1 MKKFLLA
8 SALLALTAAP
18 VMADEAQD
26 TAPEPVEY
34 EAQDTGSKGVF
45 YGGLQAMYA
54 MQWIKKGDDAQ
65 EFARSMF
72 KDPQGFGGG
81 LFLGYGHAFHR
92 FYLGGELA
100 YAYGAV
106 NSKKDLGTVNDL
118 LLLNGSLRVNGSVNT
133 KVELKHFVDFAIHP
147 GVVLPRGFT
156 PYAILGLRYVRGKVS
171 LGGNFTANG
180 QSGAGSAAT
189 QGIGPRLGLGLKWKP
204 SASPFFAGV
213 ECAWSSIKMELKD
226 FAYMGS
232 IKTNSMDVKVKVGYQ
247 F

>member
-1 MKKFLLA
+1 MKKLLLA

-26 TAPEPVEY
+26 TAPGPVEY
-34 EAQDTGSKGVF
+34 EAQDTGSKGGF

-54 MQWIKKGDDAQ
+54 MQWIKKGDVAQ
-65 EFARSMF
+65 EILRNRF

-81 LFLGYGHAFHR
+81 LFLGYGHTFNR

-106 NSKKDLGTVNDL
+106 KGERTTDPRDGDTVTTKMH
-118 LLLNGSLRVNGSVNT
+118 LN
-133 KVELKHFVDFAIHP
+133 HFVDFAIHP

-156 PYAILGLRYVRGKVS
+156 PYAILGLRYVRGEISVKGDGDS
-171 LGGNFTANG
+171 II
-180 QSGAGSAAT
+180 SAKT
-189 QGIGPRLGLGLKWKP
+189 HGIGPRLGLGLKWKP
-204 SASPFFAGV
+204 SASPFFAGI
-213 ECAWSSIKMELKD
+213 ECAWSSIKMKLKD
-226 FAYMGS
+226 FEAAGS
-232 IKTNSMDVKVKVGYQ
+232 AKTNNMDVKVKVGYQ

>member
-1 MKKFLLA
+1 MKKLLLA

-26 TAPEPVEY
+26 TAPGPVEY
-34 EAQDTGSKGVF
+34 EAQDTGSKGGF

-54 MQWIKKGDDAQ
+54 MQWIKKVDDVAQ
-65 EFARSMF
+65 EISRDLL

-81 LFLGYGHAFHR
+81 LFLGYGHTFNR

-106 NSKKDLGTVNDL
+106 KSERTVTYPSIALFRQGGDTVTTKMQ
-118 LLLNGSLRVNGSVNT
+118 LN
-133 KVELKHFVDFAIHP
+133 HFVDFAIHP

-156 PYAILGLRYVRGKVS
+156 PYAILGLRYVRGEISIKGDDDS
-171 LGGNFTANG
+171 IF
-180 QSGAGSAAT
+180 SAKT
-189 QGIGPRLGLGLKWKP
+189 HGIGPRLGLGLKWKP
-204 SASPFFAGV
+204 SASPFFAGI
-213 ECAWSSIKMELKD
+213 ECAWSSIKIKLKD
-226 FAYMGS
+226 FEAAGS
-232 IKTNSMDVKVKVGYQ
+232 AKTNNMDVKVKVGYQ

>member
-1 MKKFLLA
+1 MKKLLLA

-54 MQWIKKGDDAQ
+54 MQWIKKGNAKQDKARKHMADA
-65 EFARSMF
+65 
-72 KDPQGFGGG
+72 KGFGGG
-81 LFLGYGHAFHR
+81 VFLGYGHVFNR

-106 NSKKDLGTVNDL
+106 NAKKASTFQPRLQGEVKTQ
-118 LLLNGSLRVNGSVNT
+118 
-133 KVELKHFVDFAIHP
+133 LKHFVDFAIHP
-147 GVVLPRGFT
+147 GVVLPHGFT
-156 PYAILGLRYVRGKVS
+156 PYGIVGLRYVHGNVDIKPRG
-171 LGGNFTANG
+171 G
-180 QSGAGSAAT
+180 QKLSKTVHGV
-189 QGIGPRLGLGLKWKP
+189 GPRLGAGLKWKP
-204 SASPFFAGV
+204 SPSPFFVGV
-213 ECAWSSIKMELKD
+213 EAAWSPIKMKMKK
-226 FAYMGS
+226 FAYLDGV
-232 IKTNSMDVKVKVGYQ
+232 KTNNVDVKVKVGYQ

>member
-1 MKKFLLA
+1 MKKLLLA

-34 EAQDTGSKGVF
+34 EAQDTGPKGGF

-54 MQWIKKGDDAQ
+54 MQRIKKDGVMQ
-65 EFARSMF
+65 ELARWLF
-72 KDPQGFGGG
+72 KDPKGFGGG
-81 LFLGYGHAFHR
+81 LFLGYGHTFNR

-106 NSKKDLGTVNDL
+106 KGERTVTYTGVIHEATTKMQ
-118 LLLNGSLRVNGSVNT
+118 LN
-133 KVELKHFVDFAIHP
+133 HFVDFAIHP

-156 PYAILGLRYVRGKVS
+156 PYAILGLRYVRGEFSVKEGGRDS
-171 LGGNFTANG
+171 LSSKTH
-180 QSGAGSAAT
+180 
-189 QGIGPRLGLGLKWKP
+189 GIGPRLGLGLKWKP
-204 SASPFFAGV
+204 SASPFFAGI
-213 ECAWSSIKMELKD
+213 ECAWSSIKMKSKRSHDMVSSL
-226 FAYMGS
+226 
-232 IKTNSMDVKVKVGYQ
+232 KTNNMDVKVKVGYQ